1 MTETMVV
8 IPARGGSVRVPL
20 KNLQVV
26 GGLPLVA
33 RAIRT
38 ALASARIGRVIVSTD
53 HSEIAALAK
62 SEGAE
67 VAPRPAEISG
77 DRSPVESALL
87 HVLETLEAR
96 GAVPK
101 IAVLLY
107 CTAPL
112 ATVEDLDGTIL
123 ALAAERA
130 DTALAAAPVRE
141 ALWTPG
147 GLCVGP
153 AFEGPGSAGSGA
165 ARFVEAGSAYA
176 MRVPGFLQARSLL
189 FGKTAVHP
197 IDPSRLLRIESPADL
212 YRARQLAGET
222 AIPRQE
228 HAVIYVDVDETIC
241 INQPDRDYRR
251 AVPIRENVAAVNRLY
266 DRGHTIVYW
275 TARGGHSGIDHG
287 ELTRSQLD
295 GWGARYDRLVMG
307 KPSYDLLICDKAT
320 RSIPAV

>member
-1 MTETMVV
+1 METIVV
-8 IPARGGSVRVPL
+8 IPARGGSVRIPL

-33 RAIRT
+33 RAVRL
-38 ALASARIGRVIVSTD
+38 ARASARIGGVIVSTD
-53 HSEIAALAK
+53 HPEIAALAGA
-62 SEGAE
+62 EGAE
-67 VAPRPAEISG
+67 LVQRPAEISG
-77 DRSPVESALL
+77 DETPVEAALV

-112 ATVEDLDGTIL
+112 TTVEDLDGTIV
-123 ALAAERA
+123 ALAAEGA
-130 DTALAAAPVRE
+130 DTALAAAPERK
-141 ALWTPG
+141 ALWTSG
-147 GLCVGP
+147 
-153 AFEGPGSAGSGA
+153 GPGVGA
-165 ARFVEAGSAYA
+165 AREGARIASPGPTRFLEAGSVYA
-176 MRVPGFLQARSLL
+176 MRVGGFLQSKSLL
-189 FGKTAVHP
+189 FGKTALYP
-197 IDPSRLLRIESPADL
+197 IDPARLLRIETPADL
-212 YRARQLAGET
+212 YRARQLAGQ
-222 AIPRQE
+222 APLPRQD

-251 AVPIRENVAAVNRLY
+251 AVPIPENVAAVNRLY

-275 TARGGHSGIDHG
+275 TARGGQSAIDYA
-287 ELTRSQLD
+287 ELTRGQLD
-295 GWGARYDRLVMG
+295 AWGARYHRLVMG